1 MQKGDKRSRPEGT
14 AADSRPQPNTAA
26 YQSAFEKTCELC
38 ATFAANEARYLSPGY
53 QEAEVRK
60 DFIDKFFIALGWDV
74 NHDHQ
79 TNPYE
84 QEVKVE
90 SPVSASGARRAD
102 YAFHLRPNFDDV
114 RFFVEAKKPFGDIA
128 TAQNYFQANR
138 YGWNKG
144 TPLALLT
151 DFEQFHVIDCRYR
164 PDIDQ
169 ALRRGVLKLHYREL
183 SNPEKFAQLYW
194 LFSREAVADGSLEK
208 RAREL
213 PKPRGKAVQR
223 GLFAG
228 GYQTLDEA
236 FLEQLDTYREAL
248 AKAFK
253 KHHAELDGEAL
264 TEITQRVLD
273 RIVFMRFLEDKGIEG
288 QRFVEKFGDK
298 GSAWED
304 FLAASRRLDGIYN
317 GIIFKPHPVF
327 DKKDFAVDDEA
338 FADLCEDIS
347 HLNSPYDFNSIPIH
361 ILGSI
366 YERFLGRVIVATD
379 KRVRVDDKPEV
390 RKAGGVFYTPK
401 YIVTYIVENTVG
413 KLIEGKSPAQIAGM
427 RFADIACGSGS
438 FLLGVFDVLLR
449 HHATWFNDHPERAQ
463 KAGCIQKDDGSWHLS
478 LGQRRQILVN
488 NIYGVDIDHQ
498 ACEVAQ
504 LSLYLKLLEDET
516 TASARGYQLEFKE
529 TLLPN
534 LSKNIVCGN
543 SLIGR
548 DILTEQLFASDEE
561 RKLNPMDFADA
572 FPHIFRPKPGAL
584 AREAS
589 TGDSFELEPQFIPS
603 TDAPYKITR
612 KADSDIPKTPASAG
626 FDAIV
631 GNPPYVRMEEFK
643 ALKNYLRRSYAVY
656 EERADFYGYFIERE
670 HHLLR
675 EGGRFGMIV
684 SNKFLRANYGRP
696 LREFL
701 KTNAQIDEVV
711 DFAGLPVFKGAT
723 VRTIVLLTTKS
734 GDAKRSPISYTPPPS
749 AAAFERLD
757 SGNIAVREL
766 VHNLAYKVPPE
777 ALSDTTWSFPQRD
790 TLDLINRL
798 CSNSTKLAEY
808 CGGIIGYG
816 IKTGLEEAFVID
828 RATRDSILAVNPAAA
843 TLIKPYLT
851 GRDIR
856 RYEINF
862 ADHYLIY
869 THHGINPKEFPAV
882 INYLRPFRDRLEK
895 RATKQAWYQL
905 QQPQFVYTPYF
916 DVPKIVLPDIA
927 ISPRFALDDFGYYGA
942 TTMFFIPNADKCLLA
957 VLNSRISHFFFSIK
971 CAALEG
977 KNDVYLRFKR
987 QYLEIFP
994 VPDFE
999 TYRRDLE
1006 KLAEQMMTATT
1017 QVASATTD
1025 KDRTYYENKCAA
1037 LDGQIDRLVYELYG
1051 LTEDEIAI
1059 IETQTTR

>member
-1 MQKGDKRSRPEGT
+1 MQRGDKRSRPEST
-14 AADSRPQPNTAA
+14 AADTQPQPNTVA

-128 TAQNYFQANR
+128 TTQNYFQANR

-183 SNPEKFAQLYW
+183 SHPEKFAQLYW

-273 RIVFMRFLEDKGIEG
+273 RVVFMRFLEDKGIEG

-449 HHATWFNDHPERAQ
+449 HHAKWFNDHPERAQ
-463 KAGCIQKDDGSWHLS
+463 KAGCVQKDDGSWHLS
-478 LGQRRQILVN
+478 LAQRRQILVN

-589 TGDSFELEPQFIPS
+589 TGDSFELEPQFIPA

-612 KADSDIPKTPASAG
+612 KPDSDTPRAPASVG

-643 ALKNYLRRSYAVY
+643 ALKNYLRRFYAVY

-701 KTNAQIDEVV
+701 KSTAQIDEVV

-734 GDAKRSPISYTPPPS
+734 GDARRTSISYTPPPP

-757 SGNIAVREL
+757 SGNTTVREL
-766 VHNLAYKVPPE
+766 VQSLAYDVS
-777 ALSDTTWSFPQRD
+777 SDAIKAGSWSFPRQETQSLLQRL
-790 TLDLINRL
+790 TEMTTPLGQYAKGQICR
-798 CSNSTKLAEY
+798 
-808 CGGIIGYG
+808 GIVS
-816 IKTGLEEAFVID
+816 GLSEAFVINAD
-828 RATRDSILAVNPAAA
+828 TRAELIRKNAASA
-843 TLIKPYLT
+843 DIIKPYLG
-851 GRDIR
+851 GREVR
-856 RYEINF
+856 RYVIESSGKF
-862 ADHYLIY
+862 LLY
-869 THHGINPKEFPAV
+869 TYHGVPISKYPAV
-882 INYLRPFRDRLEK
+882 AKHLEPFRDRLNQ
-895 RATKQAWYQL
+895 RATKQAWFEL
-905 QQPQFVYTPYF
+905 QQPQMNFAAWM
-916 DVPKIVLPDIA
+916 DKPKLVFPDIA
-927 ISPRFALDDFGYYGA
+927 TEPRFCLDESGAYGSN
-942 TTMFFIPNADKCLLA
+942 TTYFIARRDLPLLA
-957 VLNSRISHFFFSIK
+957 LLNSRLALFYFRTV
-971 CAALEG
+971 CAGLESKG
-977 KNDVYLRFKR
+977 EVYLRFFG
-987 QYLEIFP
+987 QYLETFP
-994 VPDFE
+994 VPDLGPHSH
-999 TYRRDLE
+999 DLE
-1006 KLAEQMMTATT
+1006 KLAEQMMTAKK
-1017 QVASATTD
+1017 QVAAAATD

-1037 LDGQIDRLVYELYG
+1037 LDGQIDRLVYGLYG

-1059 IETQTTR
+1059 IEAQTNR

>member
-1 MQKGDKRSRPEGT
+1 MKRGEKTKRTEAPVVHPE
-14 AADSRPQPNTAA
+14 PPPNSLAF
-26 YQSAFEKTCELC
+26 QSAFQKTCDLC

-74 NHDHQ
+74 NHDQQ

-90 SPVSASGARRAD
+90 SPVAASGSRRAD
-102 YAFHLRPNFDDV
+102 YAFRLRPNFEDV

-169 ALRRGVLKLHYREL
+169 ALHRGVLKLHYRDL
-183 SNPEKFAQLYW
+183 TNPEKFALLYW

-228 GYQTLDEA
+228 GYQSLDEA
-236 FLEQLDTYREAL
+236 FLEQLDTYREDL
-248 AKAFK
+248 AKALK
-253 KHHAELDGEAL
+253 KYHEELDGEAL
-264 TEITQRVLD
+264 TEITQRILD
-273 RIVFMRFLEDKGIEG
+273 RLVFMRFLEDKGIEG

-327 DKKDFAVDDEA
+327 DQKDFALDEES

-347 HLNSPYDFNSIPIH
+347 RLNSPYDFNNIPIH

-366 YERFLGRVIVATD
+366 YERFLGRVIVATE

-413 KLIEGKSPAQIAGM
+413 KLIEGKTPAQIAGL

-438 FLLGVFDVLLR
+438 FLLGVFDILLR
-449 HHATWFNDHPERAQ
+449 YHAKWYNDHPERAQ
-463 KAGCIQKDDGSWHLS
+463 KAGCVQKDDGGWHLS

-516 TASARGYQLEFKE
+516 TASARSHQLEFKE

-572 FPHIFRPKPGAL
+572 FPHVFRPKPGSL
-584 AREAS
+584 AREA
-589 TGDSFELEPQFIPS
+589 TIGDSFELEPQFIPA
-603 TDAPYKITR
+603 TDAYTITR
-612 KADSDIPKTPASAG
+612 KADAAKPPKPISVG

-631 GNPPYVRMEEFK
+631 GNPPYG
-643 ALKNYLRRSYAVY
+643 ALNQELSIAYLRREYRSVANSL
-656 EERADFYGYFIERE
+656 DTFIMFTEKASD
-670 HHLLR
+670 LLR
-675 EGGRFGMIV
+675 EGGNLGYIIPSGLASTPSCR
-684 SNKFLRANYGRP
+684 KLRAIIVEELRP
-696 LREFL
+696 ESF
-701 KTNAQIDEVV
+701 VS
-711 DFAGLPVFKGAT
+711 LPYDVFKGAYIDALIFTASKLPKGQTWRHLVDTSVRLT
-723 VRTIVLLTTKS
+723 VFPLHHQIQNVLEFS
-734 GDAKRSPISYTPPPS
+734 Q
-749 AAAFERLD
+749 FE
-757 SGNIAVREL
+757 
-766 VHNLAYKVPPE
+766 
-777 ALSDTTWSFPQRD
+777 
-790 TLDLINRL
+790 
-798 CSNSTKLAEY
+798 
-808 CGGIIGYG
+808 
-816 IKTGLEEAFVID
+816 KTGDFRLWLGNPSCDFLITASKEEAALVAKLRSQKFTFESMVDVMRGIEIYHPGPMDALIRPMKAFTGEMRRYSLRHGQDGFVDFTEEIAASKPL
-828 RATRDSILAVNPAAA
+828 RFFTGPRILLRQLVSRKFRLQA
-843 TLIKPYLT
+843 TLSQESFLT
-851 GRDIR
+851 
-856 RYEINF
+856 NQSVQS
-862 ADHYLIY
+862 LIPRAS
-869 THHGINPKEFPAV
+869 GKNVPS
-882 INYLRPFRDRLEK
+882 LE
-895 RATKQAWYQL
+895 
-905 QQPQFVYTPYF
+905 
-916 DVPKIVLPDIA
+916 A
-927 ISPRFALDDFGYYGA
+927 I
-942 TTMFFIPNADKCLLA
+942 LA
-957 VLNSRISHFFFSIK
+957 VLNSTLISWNFAKLMPSHAAMISQKPSSNRPESFHFLSSI
-971 CAALEG
+971 
-977 KNDVYLRFKR
+977 
-987 QYLEIFP
+987 
-994 VPDFE
+994 
-999 TYRRDLE
+999 
-1006 KLAEQMMTATT
+1006 
-1017 QVASATTD
+1017 
-1025 KDRTYYENKCAA
+1025 
-1037 LDGQIDRLVYELYG
+1037 
-1051 LTEDEIAI
+1051 
-1059 IETQTTR
+1059 